1 MGQFM
6 EALNNQTVLDDLG
19 LTIDTFQGELPNVDE
34 VSETGGRD
42 SRGAVTHSGRFFQVI
57 KHELSMDGSLDFNF
71 PISTSQQQQQQQ
83 QLQQQQ
89 QQSNT
94 NLSMEAGL
102 LGSASVVSPAVA
114 PQMQYPTPRTSVTT
128 PSWVH

>member
-1 MGQFM
+1 M

-34 VSETGGRD
+34 VSETGVRD
-42 SRGAVTHSGRFFQVI
+42 SRGAGTHSGRQLQVI

-71 PISTSQQQQQQQ
+71 PMQTQHQQQQQ
-83 QLQQQQ
+83 QLQ
-89 QQSNT
+89 SN
-94 NLSMEAGL
+94 NQVSMMGTETGL
-102 LGSASVVSPAVA
+102 QLGNPAAVVS
-114 PQMQYPTPRTSVTT
+114 QMPYSTSTTT